1 MTNVNNIERRALSE
15 DSGAMSES
23 GSDSVLPHLLTYGI
37 VFVLIFFVM
46 GGYLPTP
53 STRVSS
59 LQATSSSS
67 DTIFGQIFQ
76 AGTWLLASILM
87 LRYRKHIVQ
96 LCLQMKTIVALSVLA
111 VMSAA
116 WSLDPIN
123 TIRRGVF
130 LFLGTMFAF
139 YLVRRFGVEEL
150 AQIVVLT
157 GVVAGIAGILVSI
170 ALPSY
175 GRDNFNGG
183 AWQGIFRSKNGC
195 AQIMLFFF
203 SAAVCFRFRSPGMRR
218 LRLLLYPITAL
229 LIVMSK
235 AATAYMMVPGLL
247 LLIAFLTGLRRYDR
261 RNKVFIVGAAVV
273 LLIAGTLVMPYVM
286 PILLGLIGK
295 DPEMSGRL
303 PLWKAVITSAL
314 KRPLLGY
321 GYAAFWT
328 GLRGESLNIYMA
340 THFEIYQAQNGILEV
355 WLELG
360 LVGVVLVVSTFLRAA
375 KDAMICLQ
383 HGYSPI
389 TNWYIA
395 MFGLTLIYNIDETF
409 LASAHSLPWLLYI
422 VACTGLADR
431 ARQIR
436 AAALNESLRS
446 VVPISTSH
454 NRQWP
459 SPVAI

>member
-1 MTNVNNIERRALSE
+1 MVANTIEYRAPNE
-15 DSGAMSES
+15 DYGIMLES
-23 GSDSVLPHLLTYGI
+23 GTGSVLPHLLTYAI

-46 GGYLPTP
+46 GGYLPAP

-67 DTIFGQIFQ
+67 DTIFGQLFQ
-76 AGTWLLASILM
+76 GGTWVLASVLM
-87 LRYRKHIVQ
+87 LRYRRHIMQV
-96 LCLQMKTIVALSVLA
+96 CLQMKAIVGLSIFA
-111 VMSAA
+111 IMSAA
-116 WSLDPIN
+116 WSLDPVN
-123 TIRRGVF
+123 TIRRGTF
-130 LFLGTMFAF
+130 LLLGTMLAF
-139 YLVRRFGVEEL
+139 YLVRRFSVEEL

-157 GVVAGIAGILVSI
+157 GVIAGIAGILVSI

-203 SAAVCFRFRSPGMRR
+203 SAAACFRFHSPGMRR

-235 AATAYMMVPGLL
+235 AATAYLMVPGLL
-247 LLIAFLTGLRRYDR
+247 LLIAFLTGLRRYER
-261 RNKVFIVGAAVV
+261 HNKVFIVGAAVV
-273 LLIAGTLVMPYVM
+273 LLVAATFAMPYIM
-286 PILLGLIGK
+286 PVLLGLIGK

-340 THFEIYQAQNGILEV
+340 THFEIYQAQNGLLEV

-360 LVGVVLVVSTFLRAA
+360 LVGVVLVISTFLRAA

-389 TNWYIA
+389 TNWYICLFA
-395 MFGLTLIYNIDETF
+395 LTVIYNIDETF
-409 LASAHSLPWLLYI
+409 LASAHSLPWLLYV
-422 VACTGLADR
+422 VACVGLADR
-431 ARQIR
+431 VRQIR
-436 AAALNESLRS
+436 WTAMDTSLGGT
-446 VVPISTSH
+446 VPISNS
-454 NRQWP
+454 RSLRLP
-459 SPVAI
+459 SPAAI